1 MEYLSEFRSLFTD
14 APLVSAVP
22 PKVSCL
28 AGYRVA
34 LTCSVLSVPK
44 PDVQWFFNRR
54 QLKMDAKHTMEERG
68 DNYTLTVADV
78 RQQDLGE
85 YTCSAVNKI
94 GEAQA
99 TVLLTGTPFG
109 LEIKSSSRGL
119 YKHTYNLTWT
129 MKSFV
134 TIEETEISYRRKVR
148 KVGHL
153 QASLSFFCES
163 QQESPCLLLEEIFA
177 IQRLDGC
184 IDSYHKRGNV

>member
-1 MEYLSEFRSLFTD
+1 MRWFPSEFGISSDYYSAENEGFLECSEFLASSFSD

-22 PKVSCL
+22 PRVSCL

-99 TVLLTGTPFG
+99 SVLLTGTIQFWRRTFLISKQG
-109 LEIKSSSRGL
+109 SSWVFPNWVW
-119 YKHTYNLTWT
+119 H
-129 MKSFV
+129 
-134 TIEETEISYRRKVR
+134 
-148 KVGHL
+148 KVGRTHL
-153 QASLSFFCES
+153 ALQIAWV
-163 QQESPCLLLEEIFA
+163 
-177 IQRLDGC
+177 
-184 IDSYHKRGNV
+184 Y

>member
-1 MEYLSEFRSLFTD
+1 MISKGLEFQVIMAYLSSLKMKDFWNTYLNSDLFSD

-99 TVLLTGTPFG
+99 TVLLTG
-109 LEIKSSSRGL
+109 K
-119 YKHTYNLTWT
+119 K
-129 MKSFV
+129 K
-134 TIEETEISYRRKVR
+134 K
-148 KVGHL
+148 
-153 QASLSFFCES
+153 
-163 QQESPCLLLEEIFA
+163 
-177 IQRLDGC
+177 IQDAVSC
-184 IDSYHKRGNV
+184 

>member
-1 MEYLSEFRSLFTD
+1 M
-14 APLVSAVP
+14 SAVP
-22 PKVSCL
+22 PRVSCL

-99 TVLLTGTPFG
+99 TVLLTGKKNSRRCQLLKKAGNLNRFDLGTPFG

-134 TIEETEISYRRKVR
+134 SLEETEISYRRKVR
-148 KVGHL
+148 KVG
-153 QASLSFFCES
+153 QS
-163 QQESPCLLLEEIFA
+163 QP
-177 IQRLDGC
+177 
-184 IDSYHKRGNV
+184 

>member
-1 MEYLSEFRSLFTD
+1 MKDFWNTYLNSDLFSD

-153 QASLSFFCES
+153 EASLFFCES
-163 QQESPCLLLEEIFA
+163 QQDLLLEEIFA

>member
-1 MEYLSEFRSLFTD
+1 M
-14 APLVSAVP
+14 SAVP
-22 PKVSCL
+22 PRVSCL

-99 TVLLTGTPFG
+99 TVLLTGKQKKFKT
-109 LEIKSSSRGL
+109 
-119 YKHTYNLTWT
+119 
-129 MKSFV
+129 
-134 TIEETEISYRRKVR
+134 
-148 KVGHL
+148 
-153 QASLSFFCES
+153 LSAVELGGKFK
-163 QQESPCLLLEEIFA
+163 LI
-177 IQRLDGC
+177 
-184 IDSYHKRGNV
+184 